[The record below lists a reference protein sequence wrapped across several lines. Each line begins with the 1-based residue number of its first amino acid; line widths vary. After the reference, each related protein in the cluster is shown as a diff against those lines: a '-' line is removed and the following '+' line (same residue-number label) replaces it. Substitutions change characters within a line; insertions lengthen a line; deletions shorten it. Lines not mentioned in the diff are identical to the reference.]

1 MKNLTTT
8 IVFCALIGALTV
20 ASTVNPVREYSE
32 TENRA
37 LAQRPKFSF
46 KTLFDGQFTANY
58 EEFITD
64 QFVARDMWITLKTRS
79 ELALGKKDSNGVY
92 FGEDGYLFE
101 KHEVPKDV
109 NRDRSE
115 SNLRWLGNFLENKAD
130 SYNIRVMIAPTAS
143 LIHADKLPANAPVWD
158 QAAFLDKVGAL
169 DDAVDARDVLMA
181 HNAEDIYY
189 KTDHHWTTLGAYY
202 AYTALCESLG
212 LTPLPED
219 TARVTL
225 AEDFVGTLAAKVNLP
240 MDPETIFTY
249 DTDVSVQVD
258 YNLGMK
264 VTDTLIEESYLTT
277 RDKYGAFLDGNQPI
291 ADVQTDVK
299 NGKTL
304 LVIKDSYAH
313 CMAPL
318 LATHY
323 ERLIFLDLRHFNGTV
338 SSYLD
343 MLAADGGTVDDI
355 LILYNAENFTED
367 RYVGKLQ

>member
-37 LAQRPKFSF
+37 LAQMPKFSF
-46 KTLFDGQFTANY
+46 KTLFDGQFTAGY

-79 ELALGKKDSNGVY
+79 ELALGKKDTNGIF
-92 FGEDGYLFE
+92 FGSDGYLFE
-101 KHEVPKDV
+101 KHEVPKDI
-109 NRDRSE
+109 NCDRSE
-115 SNLRWLGNFLENKAD
+115 SNLRWLGRFLENKAD

-169 DDAVDARDVLMA
+169 DGAVDARDVLMA

-212 LTPLPED
+212 LTPLPAD

-240 MDPETIFTY
+240 MEPETIFTY

-291 ADVQTDVK
+291 ADVTTDVK

-343 MLAADGGTVDDI
+343 MLAADGGDVDDI
-355 LILYNAENFTED
+355 VILYNAENFTED